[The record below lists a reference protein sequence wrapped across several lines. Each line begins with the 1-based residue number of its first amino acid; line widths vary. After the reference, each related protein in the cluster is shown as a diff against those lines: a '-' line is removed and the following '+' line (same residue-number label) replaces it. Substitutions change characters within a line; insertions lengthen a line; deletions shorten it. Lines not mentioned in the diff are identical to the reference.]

1 MCSAENPAVKHDRAG
16 GNPSNAPGPI
26 KFSAAR
32 LGESMNDCDLII
44 ISDAESCAC
53 KCVSKRCQ
61 KARDVS
67 RFEILSNVELHV
79 RVVIDE
85 AMFG

>member
-32 LGESMNDCDLII
+32 LGDVFFDCDLII
-44 ISDAESCAC
+44 ISDAEPCAC
-53 KCVSKRCQ
+53 KC
-61 KARDVS
+61 A
-67 RFEILSNVELHV
+67 
-79 RVVIDE
+79 
-85 AMFG
+85 